1 MSAKGLFVYGVEGVR
16 EIEVKQPGGEG
27 MSLDTEV
34 MELYNAVKHGQPLFH
49 DGHWGMATAEVQWA
63 ILESARQ
70 RCEIFLNH
78 QVPVPQ
84 GY

>member
-1 MSAKGLFVYGVEGVR
+1 MSAKGLSVYGVEGVR
-16 EIEVKQPGGEG
+16 EIEVHQPGGEG

-34 MELYNAVKHGQPLFH
+34 MELYNAVKLEQPLFH

-63 ILESARQ
+63 IVESARQ
-70 RCEIFLNH
+70 RSEVFLKH

-84 GY
+84 GF